1 MTPSF
6 QRDGKMQAKGRVS
19 YLQRHLEDPLPG
31 FLTRVGT
38 ANRITGSSDRAD
50 SGDRPKNVRF
60 PRAVGFR
67 EYGKR

>member
-1 MTPSF
+1 MTPSL

-38 ANRITGSSDRAD
+38 ASLPFTR
-50 SGDRPKNVRF
+50 
-60 PRAVGFR
+60 
-67 EYGKR
+67 